1 MSSGRP
7 GTSVFFQHPSSE
19 GDTLQDPGTLP
30 SGDKVWDGSSNSA
43 TNLLT
48 PGKKPRPSL
57 CLQKHWCYLLPT
69 KSSRLCSPCNAIH
82 SFYLMSV
89 QKARLDEH
97 PSICAFFVETG
108 PGF

>member
-1 MSSGRP
+1 MFSFSILAQKGTPCRTPETYPADTRSG
-7 GTSVFFQHPSSE
+7 
-19 GDTLQDPGTLP
+19 
-30 SGDKVWDGSSNSA
+30 